1 MYLFVNA
8 TLSRSPLADEIAI
21 PFGVTVDFQSLKDRT
36 ATVRERNSMQQIRL
50 QVCREEKA
58 KAFIFSSLYL
68 SLSLFLPSF
77 IHLAHSPLCT
87 SAQIADISGLVSK
100 LASGSMLWEEAVAKH
115 GLITPPAEVKVEG

>member
-77 IHLAHSPLCT
+77 LFYHALALAY
-87 SAQIADISGLVSK
+87 SAG
-100 LASGSMLWEEAVAKH
+100 EEPI
-115 GLITPPAEVKVEG
+115 LSFVK